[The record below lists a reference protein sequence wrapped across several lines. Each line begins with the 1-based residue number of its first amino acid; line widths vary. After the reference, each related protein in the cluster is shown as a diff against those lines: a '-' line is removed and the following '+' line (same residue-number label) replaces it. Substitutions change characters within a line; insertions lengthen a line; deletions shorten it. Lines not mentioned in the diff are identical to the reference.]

1 MGAFGNI
8 VTRIKAVI
16 SADNKDFKKKMKAT
30 RADTKKTGKSIKDM
44 GNVVKGVMAGVVVA
58 AVAKG
63 IKALLNIGKSL
74 DLMSIKATAVFGL
87 YRKDVEGMA
96 DDTASSMGLTKT
108 EFMNAAAGIQDLLI
122 PIGFARKEATGMT
135 KEMMG
140 LAGALSTWTGGMYSA
155 KEVGDIFAKAMLGE
169 REQLKALGIAISES
183 EIQLE
188 LAAKGMKHL
197 TGESLAQAKAQITME
212 LITRK
217 STDAQEAFNTAQ
229 DTLVVTMAKTG
240 ANIRTMGENLA
251 IILNPALREGA
262 KNAEKLT
269 SQFGQILED
278 GALIASSDVLTTWE
292 KWQYRLAGL
301 TGGVGGMAKQ
311 MQILGIAMSE
321 TDFDAMVDEI
331 VRADGTIAEV
341 EKTLEQFGQSAVEH
355 GKKYYDESKKLR
367 ERDLAEQAAAEQ
379 KRLAEQQATWDAE
392 LAAYREKFKQMAE
405 VAAAFDKELFERA
418 ELTDALTISTEG
430 LNAQMAVNAGLTD
443 KMPESI
449 GAATVALGIYDTA
462 ARRVAETTER
472 VNTFIASNID
482 WQGVEQDML
491 YATADAAIYAAK
503 QEEASFASTA
513 KAAIQAGRDILGA
526 AIVRGVASA
535 VASALEEV
543 AFPWNILAA
552 AAAGAGA
559 AILFE
564 TIVPSFAEGGMVT
577 GPTMAMVGDN
587 PSGKELIIPWEK
599 VGDLGGGL
607 MAMDGIVRGR
617 DLHLMGKRY
626 NEKLTKAGRI

>member
-87 YRKDVEGMA
+87 YRKEVEGMA

-135 KEMMG
+135 KELMG
-140 LAGALSTWTGGMYSA
+140 LSGALSTWTGGMYSA

-169 REQLKALGIAISES
+169 REQLKSLGIAISEQ

-188 LAAKGMKHL
+188 LAAKGMKKL
-197 TGESLAQAKAQITME
+197 TGEALAQAKAQITMD

-229 DTLVVTMAKTG
+229 DSLVVTMAKTG
-240 ANIRTMGENLA
+240 GNIRSMGENLA
-251 IILNPALREGA
+251 IILNPALRGGA
-262 KNAEKLT
+262 DQAERMTGKLAELLKTIAIASQTGSTAAEKFIALFGHMGLSGAQSEAAILNAEFKRT
-269 SQFGQILED
+269 ARIVGEIDDQ
-278 GALIASSDVLTTWE
+278 IASGANYEDQLAYVESYGQKFIDIWREKYGEWKKLKDRQDEEDAIRIKASTERQQAAWAAEMVIMRANLLEMGILTNSLGEIIETSFE
-292 KWQYRLAGL
+292 PEPVVKLADSTVGLGVAMDKIPESMSMASLGVAEFGNAADYTTNKIERLKDSL
-301 TGGVGGMAKQ
+301 
-311 MQILGIAMSE
+311 
-321 TDFDAMVDEI
+321 DEI
-331 VRADGTIAEV
+331 IDR
-341 EKTLEQFGQSAVEH
+341 EQLVSGMF
-355 GKKYYDESKKLR
+355 
-367 ERDLAEQAAAEQ
+367 
-379 KRLAEQQATWDAE
+379 
-392 LAAYREKFKQMAE
+392 
-405 VAAAFDKELFERA
+405 
-418 ELTDALTISTEG
+418 
-430 LNAQMAVNAGLTD
+430 
-443 KMPESI
+443 
-449 GAATVALGIYDTA
+449 
-462 ARRVAETTER
+462 ETT
-472 VNTFIASNID
+472 A
-482 WQGVEQDML
+482 M
-491 YATADAAIYAAK
+491 AAVYAAK
-503 QEEASFASTA
+503 QEEASFESVA
-513 KAAIQAGRDILGA
+513 KASLNAARDMLGA
-526 AIVRGVASA
+526 AMIRGIGAA

-552 AAAGAGA
+552 AGAGLAAGV
-559 AILFE
+559 LFE

-626 NEKLTKAGRI
+626 NEKLTRAGRT